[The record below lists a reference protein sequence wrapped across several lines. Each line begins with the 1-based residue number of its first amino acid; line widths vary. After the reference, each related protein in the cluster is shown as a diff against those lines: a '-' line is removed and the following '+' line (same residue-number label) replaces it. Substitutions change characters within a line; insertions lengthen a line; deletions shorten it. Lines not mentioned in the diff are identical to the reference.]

1 MAIQSYF
8 FNAVESG
15 GVYDRVYNAEDFTSY
30 LDEIV
35 GNGVFPNPSTQLQVR
50 QGTGMQVI
58 VGAGQ
63 GWINGHKM
71 VNTADAVLS
80 IDSADVLL
88 DRIDRVVFYVDADD
102 REMGIEV
109 KKGTPAS
116 SPSGAALRRDSDRW
130 ELCLAEV
137 TVAHG
142 QTSIYGRSIKDMRAD
157 TTLCGWVSGLIQQVD
172 TSTLFNQY
180 EDAYAVQLAE
190 MEAWEE
196 SATES
201 FDNWFD
207 TLTSALIV
215 NTYIKRYEQE
225 VTSVGG
231 EGILI
236 PLNMSG
242 YSYREDDI
250 IDVYINGLLADSS
263 EYTLS
268 VSSGTASIIMTNY
281 LASGTI
287 IRVLVTKSKIGDPII
302 GSSFNQLTINDVVQG
317 TTTDSAE
324 GEIES

>member
-157 TTLCGWVSGLIQQVD
+157 TTLCG
-172 TSTLFNQY
+172 
-180 EDAYAVQLAE
+180 
-190 MEAWEE
+190 
-196 SATES
+196 
-201 FDNWFD
+201 
-207 TLTSALIV
+207 
-215 NTYIKRYEQE
+215 
-225 VTSVGG
+225 
-231 EGILI
+231 
-236 PLNMSG
+236 
-242 YSYREDDI
+242 
-250 IDVYINGLLADSS
+250 
-263 EYTLS
+263 
-268 VSSGTASIIMTNY
+268 
-281 LASGTI
+281 
-287 IRVLVTKSKIGDPII
+287 
-302 GSSFNQLTINDVVQG
+302 
-317 TTTDSAE
+317 
-324 GEIES
+324 